1 MKTLLPYGFIQCIVF
16 LASIVLVFFNRSI
29 HETSEQHVEQRE
41 SRIKRALMDLATL
54 QDWFEDHSPFANFT
68 ELMSIANGVT
78 ASEESQVNCD
88 EAEQIGAKIQ
98 QSLDD
103 V

>member
-1 MKTLLPYGFIQCIVF
+1 
-16 LASIVLVFFNRSI
+16 
-29 HETSEQHVEQRE
+29 
-41 SRIKRALMDLATL
+41 MDLATL

-68 ELMSIANGVT
+68 ELMFRANGVT

-88 EAEQIGAKIQ
+88 EAEQIGTKIQ

>member
-1 MKTLLPYGFIQCIVF
+1 MD
-16 LASIVLVFFNRSI
+16 SFNALSFWHPLCQSSLTGQI

-68 ELMSIANGVT
+68 ELMFRANGVT

-88 EAEQIGAKIQ
+88 EAKQIGTKIQ